1 MEKRNWNGV
10 LVGAFLVVILG
21 LVPALMVAKGWSIG
35 RSQEYTGLPQ
45 LEITLKDTTLAE
57 VYENGKEVK
66 YPGNDL
72 VVTQKYKK
80 EKYNNV
86 ELKGRGNATWWQIK
100 KPLQLKF
107 DQKVDLLG
115 LGQRRKWILLANY
128 SDISNLRT
136 DAAFYLE
143 RLLGEKYAYNGEF
156 VDLYVDNNY
165 EGLYYL
171 TRAIEVGKN
180 AVDLKDP
187 LGLLVELD
195 NVYGKLED
203 KYYKSGN
210 GEIFTVKDVVAED
223 NVDAAMKDFLDDF
236 NSLEIAIKEGNYDA
250 AKDLIDVESFAQYFL
265 ISEFTANIDSYFT
278 SVYFYKD
285 GVNDKIHAGPAWDFD
300 KSFSGG
306 AVPTDGDL
314 TRRVDADE
322 YFDPDDQYWQWSK
335 LYSRLIEFPEFEAA
349 VRSIYFSRVTEHKD
363 EFLKYVISQAE
374 RISKAAKKDGKR
386 WDKENFSKEVDVM
399 LDWISD
405 RYAYLESEYGV
416 VGQR

>member
-10 LVGAFLVVILG
+10 LVGVFLVVILG
-21 LVPALMVAKGWSIG
+21 LVPALMVGKGWSIG

-86 ELKGRGNATWWQIK
+86 ELKGRGNATWWQVK

-187 LGLLVELD
+187 FGLLVELD

-223 NVDAAMKDFLDDF
+223 NADAAMKDFLDDF
-236 NSLEIAIKEGNYDA
+236 NSLEIAIKKGNYDA
-250 AKDLIDVESFAQYFL
+250 VEDL
-265 ISEFTANIDSYFT
+265 
-278 SVYFYKD
+278 
-285 GVNDKIHAGPAWDFD
+285 
-300 KSFSGG
+300 
-306 AVPTDGDL
+306 
-314 TRRVDADE
+314 
-322 YFDPDDQYWQWSK
+322 
-335 LYSRLIEFPEFEAA
+335 
-349 VRSIYFSRVTEHKD
+349 
-363 EFLKYVISQAE
+363 
-374 RISKAAKKDGKR
+374 
-386 WDKENFSKEVDVM
+386 
-399 LDWISD
+399 
-405 RYAYLESEYGV
+405 
-416 VGQR
+416 